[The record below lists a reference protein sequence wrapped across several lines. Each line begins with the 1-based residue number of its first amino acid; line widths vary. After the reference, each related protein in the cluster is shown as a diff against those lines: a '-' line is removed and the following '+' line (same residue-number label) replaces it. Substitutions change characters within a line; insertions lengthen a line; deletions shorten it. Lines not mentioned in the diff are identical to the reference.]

1 MMQQLMDLIED
12 NKTKMPD
19 GTYKDLIEAYG
30 KARHGA
36 GEHTEKEWFRIHY
49 MERDFKYE
57 RNHKWDIFEMNES
70 IERKKVIV
78 CFDKPEIDI
87 GTLVQR
93 RQRELAGESV
103 SPETSEKK
111 LDEMLGEGILIM
123 DCRVEMAYE
132 GGKISRVVER
142 AGIEGEPDEED
153 GEERPPGTITFHR
166 MVMYKW
172 EKVDHS
178 EL

>member
-1 MMQQLMDLIED
+1 MQQLMDLIED

-19 GTYKDLIEAYG
+19 GTYKNLIEAYG

-36 GEHTEKEWFRIHY
+36 GEHTEKEGFRIHY
-49 MERDFKYE
+49 LERDFKYE
-57 RNHKWDIFEMNES
+57 RNHKWDIFEMNEN
-70 IERKKVIV
+70 IERKTVIV

-123 DCRVEMAYE
+123 DCRVKKASWAH
-132 GGKISRVVER
+132 KISRFVQRE
-142 AGIEGEPDEED
+142 GTEGEMIDED
-153 GEERPPGTITFHR
+153 
-166 MVMYKW
+166 
-172 EKVDHS
+172 
-178 EL
+178 